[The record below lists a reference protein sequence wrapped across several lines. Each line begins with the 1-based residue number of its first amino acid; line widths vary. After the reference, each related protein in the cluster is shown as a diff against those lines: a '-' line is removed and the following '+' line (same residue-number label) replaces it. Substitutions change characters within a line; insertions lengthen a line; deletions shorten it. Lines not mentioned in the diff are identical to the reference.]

1 MNDDIDA
8 DYGCAGSV
16 VTWQFYVDDPD
27 GERRLRECLDA
38 PNVKSALWD
47 FDQELRRRWKYGEE
61 GDQLMTV
68 EQVRGLLC
76 KTLAENGINLW
87 ED

>member
-1 MNDDIDA
+1 MTEPVYA
-8 DYGCAGSV
+8 
-16 VTWQFYVDDPD
+16 TLHFYHDDPD
-27 GERRLRECLDA
+27 SMRRLRECLDA

-61 GDQLMTV
+61 SDQLMTV